1 MTQEEILKDLEREIA
16 LKSIINRALQVF
28 PKAFIN
34 PANEIIL
41 VPKYNCYFLLDNV
54 ESELIFKCKMF
65 EWLSRPICKGLP
77 TRAANNLLERFNYFL
92 GTNFT
97 REDMDTIYG
106 PLGNCVNRNL
116 SIKFVESGYDLS
128 LLDR

>member
-1 MTQEEILKDLEREIA
+1 MTQEEILTDLERQIA
-16 LKSIINRALQVF
+16 LKSIINHALQVF

-34 PANEIIL
+34 RANEIIL
-41 VPKYNCYFLLDNV
+41 VPKYNCYFMLDGV

-77 TRAANNLLERFNYFL
+77 VKAANNLLERFNYLL

-97 REDMDTIYG
+97 REDMGVIYG
-106 PLGNCVNRNL
+106 PLGNCVNRDL
-116 SIKFVESGYDLS
+116 TIKFVESGYDMN
-128 LLDR
+128 LLER